1 MYISRLHVLDF
12 RNYVEAQ
19 LDFGR
24 GPNVLIGANG
34 QGKTNLVEAV
44 GYLGSLSSHRVAS
57 DLPLI
62 RRGAERAILR
72 GAVVNDDRELLIE
85 VEITAGRANRARVNR
100 SPVSRTRDVIGI
112 SRSVLFAPED
122 LELVRGDPGVRR
134 KFLDDLLTVRYPR
147 YVSVRSDYDK
157 VLRQRNALL
166 KTAGMAR
173 RAGGAGDLRT
183 LDVWDGHLVRAAA
196 ALLHGRLT
204 LVRDLSP
211 FYEEAYASIS
221 GAADTVGMIY
231 RASGDE
237 AAARDEAT
245 TGDEKSTDNEDS
257 TDNARADGVLTV
269 DEITDVLTERLA
281 AARPKE
287 VERGITLVGP
297 HLDELVLTLDD
308 FPAKGYAS
316 HGQSWSIALA
326 MRLAS
331 YDLLRA
337 EGNEPI
343 LILDDVFAELDTRRR
358 NHLAKVAIS
367 AEQTLITAA
376 VESDVPE
383 SLSARSY
390 YVDAGTVVQ
399 TTPS

>member
-62 RRGAERAILR
+62 RRGADRAVVR

-85 VEITAGRANRARVNR
+85 VEITAGKANRARVNR

-147 YVSVRSDYDK
+147 YASVRSDYDK

-196 ALLHGRLT
+196 PLLHGRLT
-204 LVRDLSP
+204 LVRDLAP
-211 FYEEAYASIS
+211 FYEEAYANIS

-231 RASGDE
+231 RASGEEGTAGAE
-237 AAARDEAT
+237 AA
-245 TGDEKSTDNEDS
+245 TGDENSTGAL
-257 TDNARADGVLTV
+257 TDGVLSIE
-269 DEITDVLTERLA
+269 EITDVLTERLA
-281 AARPKE
+281 AARAKE

-297 HLDELVLTLDD
+297 HRDELVLTLDD

-376 VESDVPE
+376 VQSDVPE

>member
-19 LDFGR
+19 LDFVR

-44 GYLGSLSSHRVAS
+44 SYLGSLSSHRVAS

-62 RRGAERAILR
+62 RRGTDRAVVR
-72 GAVVNDDRELLIE
+72 GAMVNDDRELLIE
-85 VEITAGRANRARVNR
+85 VEITAGKANRARVNR

-147 YVSVRSDYDK
+147 YASVRSDYDK

-221 GAADTVGMIY
+221 GAADTVGMTY
-231 RASGDE
+231 RASGDDQVT
-237 AAARDEAT
+237 DEENPAVDAT
-245 TGDEKSTDNEDS
+245 T
-257 TDNARADGVLTV
+257 DGLPTV
-269 DEITDVLTERLA
+269 DGIAEILTERLA

-297 HLDELVLTLDD
+297 HRDELLLTLDD

-331 YDLLRA
+331 YELLRT
-337 EGNEPI
+337 EGSEPI

-383 SLSARSY
+383 VLNARSY
-390 YVDAGTVVQ
+390 YVDAGTVVL
-399 TTPS
+399 TSVN

>member
-19 LDFGR
+19 LDFAR

-62 RRGAERAILR
+62 RRGAERAVVR

-85 VEITAGRANRARVNR
+85 VEITAGKANRARVNR

-147 YVSVRSDYDK
+147 YASVRSDYDK

-183 LDVWDGHLVRAAA
+183 IDVWDGHLVRAAA

-211 FYEEAYASIS
+211 FYEEAYANIS
-221 GAADTVGMIY
+221 GAADTVGMTY
-231 RASGDE
+231 RASGDDGADSTATPAQGT
-237 AAARDEAT
+237 AAADGAVPAV
-245 TGDEKSTDNEDS
+245 DQIA
-257 TDNARADGVLTV
+257 ARLA
-269 DEITDVLTERLA
+269 ERLA

-287 VERGITLVGP
+287 VERGVTLVGP
-297 HLDELVLTLDD
+297 HRDELLLTLDD

-331 YDLLRA
+331 YELLRA

-358 NHLAKVAIS
+358 NHLARVAIG

-376 VESDVPE
+376 VESDVPDE
-383 SLSARSY
+383 LGARSY

-399 TTPS
+399 TTAD

>member
-1 MYISRLHVLDF
+1 MHITRLHVLDF

-19 LDFGR
+19 LEFAP
-24 GPNVLIGANG
+24 GPNVLIGSNG

-57 DLPLI
+57 DVPLI
-62 RRGAERAILR
+62 RRGAERAVVR
-72 GAVVNDDRELLIE
+72 GVVVNDERELLIE
-85 VEITAGRANRARVNR
+85 VEITAGKANRARVNR
-100 SPVSRTRDVIGI
+100 SAVSRTRDVIGI
-112 SRSVLFAPED
+112 SRSVIFAPED

-134 KFLDDLLTVRYPR
+134 KFLDDLLTIRFPR
-147 YVSVRSDYDK
+147 YAGVRSEYDK

-183 LDVWDGHLVRAAA
+183 LDIWDGHLVRAAA
-196 ALLHGRLT
+196 ALLNGRLG
-204 LVRDLSP
+204 LVHDLAP
-211 FYEEAYASIS
+211 FFENAYASIS
-221 GAADTVGMIY
+221 GAADTVGMHY

-237 AAARDEAT
+237 SEEPDEQPPP
-245 TGDEKSTDNEDS
+245 
-257 TDNARADGVLTV
+257 TV
-269 DEITDVLTERLA
+269 DQLEQTLTERLG
-281 AARPKE
+281 AARQKE

-297 HLDELVLTLDD
+297 HRDELLLQLDD

-326 MRLAS
+326 LRLAS
-331 YDLLRA
+331 YDLLHA

-343 LILDDVFAELDTRRR
+343 LILDDVFAELDTHRR
-358 NHLAKVAIS
+358 NHLAQVALS

-376 VESDVPE
+376 VEGDVPAV
-383 SLSARSY
+383 LGVRSY
-390 YVDAGTVVQ
+390 YVEAGTVRRES
-399 TTPS
+399 PPNDDSRGDPAPRAGL